1 MGGLA
6 RPCKSAKVLSE
17 SSQTKAE
24 INARIELEDKI
35 GGGRDKIRPPTR
47 LSPNQKKI
55 FRNVVKLLEDA
66 DILRALDVEI
76 LARYSFALDMLIQ
89 IESDVVNRP
98 SRKYEKAVLS
108 AYDKY
113 TKIYFRCCNELSL
126 SPQARAK
133 IANVSAAANDGSAE
147 LLKIIQGE

>member
-24 INARIELEDKI
+24 IDARIELEEKI
-35 GGGRDKIRPPTR
+35 GGGRDKIRPPSR
-47 LSPNQKKI
+47 MSDSQKRI
-55 FRNVVKLLEDA
+55 FRNVVKLLKDA
-66 DILRALDVEI
+66 DILRTLDVEI

-89 IESDVVNRP
+89 IEGDIAKDRDLIYNKS
-98 SRKYEKAVLS
+98 VLA

-113 TKIYFRCCNELSL
+113 SKIYFRCCNELSL

>member
-1 MGGLA
+1 MA

-35 GGGRDKIRPPTR
+35 GGGRDKIRPPAR
-47 LSPNQKKI
+47 LSQNQKKI

-66 DILRALDVEI
+66 DILRTLDVEI
-76 LARYSFALDMLIQ
+76 LARYAFSLDMLIQ
-89 IESDVVNRP
+89 IETDIISRP
-98 SRKYEKAVLS
+98 DRKYDKDVIS

-113 TKIYFRCCNELSL
+113 IKTYFRCCNELSL
-126 SPQARAK
+126 SPQSRAK
-133 IANVSAAANDGSAE
+133 IANVSAAANDGTAE
-147 LLKIIQGE
+147 LMAILRGEEL

>member
-1 MGGLA
+1 MA
-6 RPCKSAKVLSE
+6 RPCKSAKVLTDK
-17 SSQTKAE
+17 SQTKAE

-66 DILRALDVEI
+66 DILRSLDVEI
-76 LARYSFALDMLIQ
+76 LARYAFTLDMMIR
-89 IESDVVNRP
+89 IEEDITAHPARCTD
-98 SRKYEKAVLS
+98 KDYIA

-113 TKIYFRCCNELSL
+113 VKIYFRCCNELSL

>member
-1 MGGLA
+1 MA

-17 SSQTKAE
+17 CSQTRAE
-24 INARIELEDKI
+24 IDARIDMENKI
-35 GGGRDKIRPPTR
+35 GGGRGSIRPPTR
-47 LSPNQKKI
+47 LSQAQKKI

-66 DILRALDVEI
+66 DILRSLDVEI
-76 LARYSFALDMLIQ
+76 LARYAFALDMLIQ

-147 LLKIIQGE
+147 LMKILRGDDL